1 MEVSRKEK
9 NAYQTPPSG
18 IKFYG
23 FCSGKDNRACSGV
36 NINLLRNIAYM
47 KIRKY
52 FLLTILLAGFLLQS
66 CDKLKEPYAT
76 LKESGDDTTT
86 VNVRKVLLEDYT
98 GHLCVN
104 CPSATE
110 TAHILEQA
118 YGGKLIL
125 IAVHAGNLAVPSD
138 PPFTADYTSSA
149 GEEWYNTFGIYANP
163 LGMVNR
169 KPFGGHL
176 IIGADLWASAV
187 DSLIHKAPDALITIE
202 NSFNATSSTLTTI
215 ISTKFKSLLQ
225 GSFTL
230 NVCITED
237 SLISAQKNSDTLVG
251 PIPVIHNYVF
261 MDVLRGTING
271 NWGKVLTSSVD
282 TSLVYKKTYVFSFSP
297 SWIAKNCSVVS
308 FVYNSDTKEIIQT
321 EKTGVLQTKK

>member
-1 MEVSRKEK
+1 
-9 NAYQTPPSG
+9 
-18 IKFYG
+18 
-23 FCSGKDNRACSGV
+23 
-36 NINLLRNIAYM
+36 M
-47 KIRKY
+47 KIRKSF
-52 FLLTILLAGFLLQS
+52 FLILLFAGFLLQS
-66 CDKLKEPYAT
+66 CDKLEEPYAT
-76 LKESGDDTTT
+76 LKENGEDTTT

-110 TAHILEQA
+110 NAHVLEQA

-138 PPFTADYTSSA
+138 PPFTADYTSTA

-163 LGMVNR
+163 LGLVNR
-169 KPFGGHL
+169 KAFKGNR

-187 DSLIHKAPDALITIE
+187 DSLIHKDPDALITIE
-202 NSFNATSSTLTTI
+202 NSFNATSSTLTTA
-215 ISTKFKSLLQ
+215 ISTKFKTLLA

-237 SLISAQKNSDTLVG
+237 SLISAQKNNDTLVG

-271 NWGKVLTSSVD
+271 NWGEVLTSGID
-282 TSLVYKKTYVFSFSP
+282 TTKVYKKTYIFSFSP

-321 EKTGVLQTKK
+321 EKTKVLQTKK